1 VVADRRYEDLDSGV
15 VVPASAG
22 LAAIEFNSVNFKTR
36 PGSMVYRYRL
46 QGYDDAWRSTNER
59 RVEYVDL
66 LPRQYTFQVVAVD
79 RDLIYSMPAELEM
92 VALDSRDEKIDE
104 LEQYA
109 LERTH
114 EL

>member
-1 VVADRRYEDLDSGV
+1 MVADRRYEDLDSGV

-66 LPRQYTFQVVAVD
+66 LPRQYTFQVVA
-79 RDLIYSMPAELEM
+79 AELELT
-92 VALDSRDEKIDE
+92 VAPDSRDEKIDE
-104 LEQYA
+104 LEQHV
-109 LERTH
+109 LERT
-114 EL
+114 L